1 LSGSLS
7 ITNNTGVFVFSGNTV
22 HGSVSN
28 TGNT

>member
-7 ITNNTGVFVFSGNTV
+7 ITNNTGVFTYTGNTV
-22 HGSVSN
+22 HGSVTN